1 MPDTLMSTDDT
12 ASRRTRLPAEIAAAV
27 AEVMGRIT
35 SMPKAEHNDHAGYAF
50 ASIDAFLGAVGPLC
64 AAAGLIVLQDED
76 GLDLIERGG
85 KTWLRITYA
94 FTLAHQKGVVWDR
107 PLKRT
112 VFQRI
117 DGPQTTGGTQSYAL
131 KQFLRSLFQIPTGER
146 DDADFQPKEDL
157 PAAATGGHHPPT
169 PARAGGTVRQPGAPA
184 PGRLRRSSP
193 EAPAPSPDLPRLEMV
208 MDDAGQALPG
218 RWVKAAVAV
227 LIRLPTEEAR
237 RHWLEQHED
246 EVAEINA
253 AKPEY
258 AAALEQVAVTGERPR
273 PTVDEDKA
281 RLEALLADLH
291 RAGTVQRRDDLLQ
304 EYAPRA
310 ADILARRP
318 DLEAHWLTALDT
330 VSRRFRPAAAT

>member
-1 MPDTLMSTDDT
+1 
-12 ASRRTRLPAEIAAAV
+12 
-27 AEVMGRIT
+27 
-35 SMPKAEHNDHAGYAF
+35 
-50 ASIDAFLGAVGPLC
+50 
-64 AAAGLIVLQDED
+64 
-76 GLDLIERGG
+76 
-85 KTWLRITYA
+85 
-94 FTLAHQKGVVWDR
+94 
-107 PLKRT
+107 
-112 VFQRI
+112 
-117 DGPQTTGGTQSYAL
+117 
-131 KQFLRSLFQIPTGER
+131 
-146 DDADFQPKEDL
+146 
-157 PAAATGGHHPPT
+157 
-169 PARAGGTVRQPGAPA
+169 
-184 PGRLRRSSP
+184 
-193 EAPAPSPDLPRLEMV
+193 MV

-318 DLEAHWLTALDT
+318 PYPCLPRALPETDRGPPRPTPPHRAARPGRHAARTRYRLEVADDH
-330 VSRRFRPAAAT
+330 RRNFCRRRLPRPAGR